1 MNEEQLTLAQKL
13 AEIRKMTEAITKNKA
28 GYNYKYVT
36 VDEILARVTAGMK
49 KFGVSL
55 TPNIRPGTGSYQIWE
70 YGKTKFTK
78 SGQQYEEKNNE
89 IIFSAEV
96 IYRWTDLESGEVLDV
111 PWYIA
116 GSQADPAQALGSAMT
131 YGLRQF
137 LMNFFQIA
145 ALDNEDPDSFRSKQ
159 KAAEEQEQREVAKQI
174 VEEIHRM
181 VTEHLEKSP
190 DDRNKVITITKKY
203 AVEKGKPSP
212 NYYAIT
218 DPDKA
223 SKLMEELKGLFMG
236 NTEKK
241 EQKK

>member
-70 YGKTKFTK
+70 YEKTKFTK

-96 IYRWTDLESGEVLDV
+96 IYRWTDLESGEVLEV
-111 PWYIA
+111 PWHIA

-137 LMNFFQIA
+137 LIA
-145 ALDNEDPDSFRSKQ
+145 SSRSPPSTTGTRIPS
-159 KAAEEQEQREVAKQI
+159 ARSRRQRRSRSSA
-174 VEEIHRM
+174 R
-181 VTEHLEKSP
+181 L
-190 DDRNKVITITKKY
+190 
-203 AVEKGKPSP
+203 PSRSWRRS
-212 NYYAIT
+212 T
-218 DPDKA
+218 
-223 SKLMEELKGLFMG
+223 GW
-236 NTEKK
+236 
-241 EQKK
+241 

>member
-70 YGKTKFTK
+70 YEKTKFTK

-96 IYRWTDLESGEVLDV
+96 IYRWTDLESGEVLEV
-111 PWYIA
+111 PWHIA

-137 LMNFFQIA
+137 LIA
-145 ALDNEDPDSFRSKQ
+145 SSRS
-159 KAAEEQEQREVAKQI
+159 
-174 VEEIHRM
+174 
-181 VTEHLEKSP
+181 P
-190 DDRNKVITITKKY
+190 
-203 AVEKGKPSP
+203 PSTTGTRIP
-212 NYYAIT
+212 SARSRR
-218 DPDKA
+218 PRGSLHGA
-223 SKLMEELKGLFMG
+223 R
-236 NTEKK
+236 
-241 EQKK
+241 